1 MKIACIVLNYNDA
14 TSTLKLVDIVKSF
27 ESIDDI
33 VIVDNC
39 STDESSLT
47 LEKSKENRT
56 HFLQTDKNGGYGYGN
71 NVGLKF
77 AFGDLGA
84 DAALIVNPD
93 VTFDNDLVDR
103 ISNALAVEPEAGV
116 ISAMQLDA
124 DGTENARTAWRIP
137 PKWTYIMSTGLI
149 LSRLSKSFYY
159 PLGYL
164 HEKSCVPTDCV
175 SGSLLLMS
183 KAAFEKT
190 GGYDERMFLYC
201 EETTLGCKLKK
212 ARMKAYICSDVGY
225 FHLHGQSITRSIK
238 STAHLKAIMLKSH
251 HLLLGEYLGANSFEL
266 VADTI
271 IGKIGLLE
279 ECVKAFLRKAS
290 KKGK

>member
-1 MKIACIVLNYNDA
+1 MKIACIILNFNDA
-14 TSTLKLVDIVKSF
+14 ERTLNLAEPVSTYSTIND
-27 ESIDDI
+27 
-33 VIVDNC
+33 VILVDNC
-39 STDESSLT
+39 STDDSA
-47 LEKSKENRT
+47 SKLKEHSVGNI

-77 AFGDLGA
+77 AFDDLGA

-103 ISNALAVEPEAGV
+103 ISNALAAEPEAGV

-124 DGTENARTAWRIP
+124 DGTENARTAWHIP
-137 PKWTYIMSTGLI
+137 SKLTYIMSTGLI
-149 LSRLSKSFYY
+149 LGRLAKSFYY

-212 ARMKAYICSDVGY
+212 AKMKAYICSDVGY

-251 HLLLGEYLGANSFEL
+251 HLLLKEYLGANRIEL
-266 VADTI
+266 VTDTI
-271 IGKIGLLE
+271 VGKLGLLE
-279 ECVKAFLRKAS
+279 ECVKTFLRKAS